1 MCLKNQLNIVG
12 GKNMFAGDT
21 KTQVWARKA
30 LQILVKRAQ
39 DRRRRTITF
48 TELTEALDLPGR
60 YPYTVK
66 MNDVCRH
73 IIKTL
78 AQLEMSDDW
87 EGEIPH
93 ITSIVMR
100 TNGNCSPNM
109 CKALTGNY
117 DQQPNRQQL
126 QAELN
131 CSFCYEQW
139 DAVLA
144 ALSLSPR
151 SDPTR

>member
-1 MCLKNQLNIVG
+1 MCDICLRNDLDIPRG
-12 GKNMFAGDT
+12 RNMFAGESDT
-21 KTQVWARKA
+21 QKWARKV
-30 LQILVKRAQ
+30 LPFLVECAQ
-39 DRRRRTITF
+39 EPRTTTF
-48 TELTEALDLPGR
+48 SELTNELGLPVMGYAR
-60 YPYTVK
+60 K
-66 MNDVCRH
+66 MADVCRH
-73 IIKTL
+73 IVKTL
-78 AQLEMSDDW
+78 AQLERQDNW

-109 CKALTGNY
+109 CKALTRNY
-117 DQQPNRQQL
+117 DQQPSRQQL

-144 ALSLSPR
+144 ALSL
-151 SDPTR
+151 PTSGSA